1 MNIEAIPAIDR
12 QTFLARDRDGLG
24 LCSSF
29 SRYSVVGLNMAVKG
43 TMKIDANMRS
53 KAGASCR
60 LLLLADDKK
69 DKQDQR

>member
-1 MNIEAIPAIDR
+1 MNIQARPSIDR

-29 SRYSVVGLNMAVKG
+29 RRYSVVGLSMAIKV
-43 TMKIDANMRS
+43 TMKFDANMRS
-53 KAGASCR
+53 KARASCR